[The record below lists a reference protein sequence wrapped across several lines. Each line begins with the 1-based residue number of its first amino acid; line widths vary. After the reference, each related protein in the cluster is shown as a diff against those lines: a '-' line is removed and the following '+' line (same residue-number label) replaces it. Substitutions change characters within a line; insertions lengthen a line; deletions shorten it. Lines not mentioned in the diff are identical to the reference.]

1 MSKPSKPKTPE
12 PTPGER
18 IAQLHGLIAGMRDEF
33 DRVTKGLDE
42 IKRRANAALEYK
54 LLSESRAKKIWAV
67 GQEAV
72 AAHGSILDAWKIVEG
87 IISSGVTE
95 SEQEIEL

>member
-18 IAQLHGLIAGMRDEF
+18 IAQVHGLIAGMRDEF

-42 IKRRANAALEYK
+42 IKRRADTAIGYG
-54 LLSESRAKKIWAV
+54 LLNDSRSKKIWTV
-67 GQEAV
+67 GQEAT
-72 AAHGSILDAWKIVEG
+72 AAYGSIIDAWKIVDN
-87 IISSGVTE
+87 IISAGVIE
-95 SEQEIEL
+95 PEQEIEL